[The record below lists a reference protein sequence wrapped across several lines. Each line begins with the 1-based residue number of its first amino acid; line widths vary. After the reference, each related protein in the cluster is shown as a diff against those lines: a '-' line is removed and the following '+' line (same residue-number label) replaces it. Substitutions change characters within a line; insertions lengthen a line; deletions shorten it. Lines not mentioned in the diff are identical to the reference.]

1 MSKTNIGYKRILCP
15 VDFSECSR
23 RAFYNAV
30 GYARHFSAELV
41 ILHVSERNMAVA
53 GFESVEDQHDTM
65 DRLEAGLRRRLDEL
79 QSDGQVSDEDRE
91 RISLEIAGGKPW
103 VEIIRYANTHE
114 VDLIVMGTHGNDG
127 FKQLVIGSQAERV
140 VRRAGCAVLCVK
152 PEGYVSSIAAAP
164 APE

>member
-1 MSKTNIGYKRILCP
+1 MSKTNIGYTKILCP

-23 RAFYNAV
+23 KAFYNAV
-30 GYARHFSAELV
+30 GYARHFSAELI

-79 QSDGQVSDEDRE
+79 QRDGQVTDDDRE

-103 VEIIRYANTHE
+103 IEIIRFANDNDI
-114 VDLIVMGTHGNDG
+114 DLIIMGTHGNDG

-140 VRRAGCAVLCVK
+140 VRRAACPVLCVK
-152 PEGYVSSIAAAP
+152 PEGYVSTVMP
-164 APE
+164 APTPE